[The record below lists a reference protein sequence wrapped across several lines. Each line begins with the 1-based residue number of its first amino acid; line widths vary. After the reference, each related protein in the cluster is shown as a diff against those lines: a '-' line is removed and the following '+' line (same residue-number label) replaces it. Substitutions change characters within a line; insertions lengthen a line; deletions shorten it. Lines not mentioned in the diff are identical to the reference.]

1 LDDATTNNAHDML
14 EIPSLIISLFLSV
27 FAFRAFFFLYN
38 SRKYYLESRYLAQ
51 QPAPR
56 SASII
61 NASDKSNR
69 INTVTEYAYCNFYD
83 SVRNPFHAKSV
94 SLENCKLDDNL
105 NSNVPEIGSTQS
117 PEYILNPVISLI
129 IATNNEESVIGTL
142 LNSLEKLTYNPM
154 RFEIIIVD
162 DSTDST
168 IQILEE
174 RKKRMQNLRV
184 IKGKMTGSKGAAL
197 NLAIKNL
204 RHDTSWV
211 IILDADVI
219 LPPDIIEQ
227 FLDILSN
234 SKRMCDA
241 IQGYC
246 IPYNNGIY
254 QNGESKNWVSRG
266 VEFRLALRNR
276 IEFVARDKL
285 HLPVQITGSLFMIKN
300 SILQKTGFSTDLC
313 EDWDLTLQLYI
324 RENDTNNTQNKN
336 NSELSTSNI
345 HFSERLNAW
354 NQSPTSFSSY
364 FMQRLRVAEG
374 HTRGFIKKIPRLLE
388 CKQSIIK
395 KLEIFLT
402 GFQYLKYT
410 LILFLIMLDLVALE
424 SLDSIIYNTYWLTSF
439 SIQLFCISTLII
451 TNIFGVVICNRNKHY
466 GVNDFLSKLFLDVCT
481 LPALILGSCLGI
493 LRDKGVFYR
502 TKRIVG
508 KGQLTQ

>member
-1 LDDATTNNAHDML
+1 M
-14 EIPSLIISLFLSV
+14 
-27 FAFRAFFFLYN
+27 
-38 SRKYYLESRYLAQ
+38 
-51 QPAPR
+51 
-56 SASII
+56 
-61 NASDKSNR
+61 
-69 INTVTEYAYCNFYD
+69 
-83 SVRNPFHAKSV
+83 
-94 SLENCKLDDNL
+94 DDNL

-162 DSTDST
+162 DSTDAT

-174 RKKRMQNLRV
+174 RKKRMQNLKV

-197 NLAIKNL
+197 NLAVKNL
-204 RHDTSWV
+204 RYDTSWV

-227 FLDILSN
+227 FLEILSN
-234 SKRMCDA
+234 SKRMYSV

-345 HFSERLNAW
+345 HFSECLNAW
-354 NQSPTSFSSY
+354 NQSPTSFS
-364 FMQRLRVAEG
+364 
-374 HTRGFIKKIPRLLE
+374 
-388 CKQSIIK
+388 
-395 KLEIFLT
+395 
-402 GFQYLKYT
+402 
-410 LILFLIMLDLVALE
+410 
-424 SLDSIIYNTYWLTSF
+424 
-439 SIQLFCISTLII
+439 
-451 TNIFGVVICNRNKHY
+451 
-466 GVNDFLSKLFLDVCT
+466 
-481 LPALILGSCLGI
+481 
-493 LRDKGVFYR
+493 
-502 TKRIVG
+502 
-508 KGQLTQ
+508 